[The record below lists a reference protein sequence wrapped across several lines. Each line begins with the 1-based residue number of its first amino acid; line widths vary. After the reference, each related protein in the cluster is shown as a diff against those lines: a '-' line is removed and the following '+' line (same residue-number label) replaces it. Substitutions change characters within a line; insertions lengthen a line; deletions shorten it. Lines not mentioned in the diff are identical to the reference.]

1 MRDTPTLP
9 ELELLRAKVL
19 HQQFMIEELRAQ
31 LLRQQMSVHEAKKTE
46 LIQKIKELRD
56 RLAEAYD
63 INLDTHIIM
72 QDTGEIVPKD
82 SVPDIK
88 KLMESLAKQA
98 SLPTPTS
105 V

>member
-1 MRDTPTLP
+1 MSEVPVLP

-19 HQQFMIEELRAQ
+19 HQQLMIEELRAQ
-31 LLRQQMSVHEAKKTE
+31 ALRQQMAVHEAKKTE

-72 QDTGEIVPKD
+72 QDTGEVVPKD

-88 KLMESLAKQA
+88 RLMENIAKQSA
-98 SLPTPTS
+98 LLQTT
-105 V
+105 